1 MEGQSAAAT
10 ISIKGQ
16 SVPAE
21 RSFSPARNSLNETE
35 SFFAL
40 FITMSV
46 LRGDWRKELL
56 IANPMRLCAVL
67 SSHASA

>member
-1 MEGQSAAAT
+1 MEGQSAVAL

-21 RSFSPARNSLNETE
+21 RDFSPARSSLNETE
-35 SFFAL
+35 SLFAL

-56 IANPMRLCAVL
+56 IANPMRLCTVL
-67 SSHASA
+67 SSHASV